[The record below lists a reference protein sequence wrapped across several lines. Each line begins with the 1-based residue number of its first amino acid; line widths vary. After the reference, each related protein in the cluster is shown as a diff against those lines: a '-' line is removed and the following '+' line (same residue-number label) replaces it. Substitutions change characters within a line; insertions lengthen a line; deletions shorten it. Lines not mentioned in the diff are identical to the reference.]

1 MTRDS
6 SELVSRYLDDLLTE
20 DEHRDLQN
28 WLRSSP
34 DHAREFA
41 RVASLHDR
49 LRGEQL
55 ASSLMHSS
63 QPNQPHAVPAAPR
76 QPWRS
81 FVISAGVV
89 AAFVTLFLVSLEIGK
104 TPAVAATE
112 LKRLIA
118 AQETE
123 LDRTYRI
130 AVEDVPTLRRKRQPV
145 VDDNRP
151 PKPPLDGAI
160 LHVRKGNQFV
170 LIRQMA
176 GGQQFVTGSNG
187 RTSWAVRPDG
197 PVRVSTDLTR
207 FNRDLPG
214 HEHDFPLIQIERGL
228 AHLQDAYDIQLLPI
242 ENGDET
248 AAEDLPTRLLVAVK
262 KRGHRGPQ
270 RVEITY
276 AVRTGKIHQ
285 LRFIEMPYGPEHLTV
300 RLTQEEERPLGLA
313 FFDHQ
318 SHHGADRVVEEE

>member
-1 MTRDS
+1 MTS
-6 SELVSRYLDDLLTE
+6 NPNELLSRYFDDLLSE
-20 DEHRDLQN
+20 DEHHDLQV
-28 WLRSSP
+28 WLRTST

-41 RVASLHDR
+41 RFALLHDR

-55 ASSLMHSS
+55 AISLLHPTLAD
-63 QPNQPHAVPAAPR
+63 QPQALPVALRRPR
-76 QPWRS
+76 RS
-81 FVISAGVV
+81 FVISIGVV
-89 AAFVTLFLVSLEIGK
+89 MALVAVLMVLLEIGK
-104 TPAVAATE
+104 TPVAAATE

-130 AVEDVPTLRRKRQPV
+130 AVEDVPAPQRKRQPG
-145 VDDNRP
+145 VDGNRP
-151 PKPPLDGAI
+151 PKPPLDGAV

-170 LIRQMA
+170 LIRQMS
-176 GGQQFVTGSNG
+176 GGRQFVTGSNG

-228 AHLQDAYDIQLLPI
+228 ARLQHAYDIQLLPI
-242 ENGDET
+242 ENGDDT
-248 AAEDLPTRLLVAVK
+248 AAEELPTRLLVAVK

-276 AVRTGKIHQ
+276 TVRTGQIRQ

-300 RLTQEEERPLGLA
+300 RLTQVEEHPLGPA

-318 SHHGADRVVEEE
+318 SHHASDRVVEEE

>member
-1 MTRDS
+1 MTRDQG
-6 SELVSRYLDDLLTE
+6 ELVSRYLDDLLTE
-20 DEHRDLQN
+20 DEHRDLQD

-34 DHAREFA
+34 DHVREFA
-41 RVASLHDR
+41 RTSWLHDR
-49 LRGEQL
+49 LRGEHL
-55 ASSLMHSS
+55 AISLIRPS
-63 QPNQPHAVPAAPR
+63 QPDLATAVATAPR
-76 QPWRS
+76 RRWRS
-81 FVISAGVV
+81 LLISAGIV
-89 AAFVTLFLVSLEIGK
+89 AAFLIVFMVSLDIGK

-112 LKRLIA
+112 LQRLIA

-123 LDRTYRI
+123 IDRTYRI
-130 AVEDVPTLRRKRQPV
+130 AVEDVPAAPRKRQPIV
-145 VDDNRP
+145 ENHRP

-160 LHVRKGNQFV
+160 LHVRNGNQFV

-176 GGQQFVTGSNG
+176 DGRPFVTGSNG

-228 AHLQDAYDIQLLPI
+228 THLQDAYDIQLLPI
-242 ENGDET
+242 ENGDDST
-248 AAEDLPTRLLVAVK
+248 ADESPTRLLVAVK

-276 AVRTGKIHQ
+276 AVQTGQILQ

-300 RLTQEEERPLGLA
+300 RLTQQEQHIHGPQ
-313 FFDHQ
+313 FFDHR
-318 SHHGADRVVEEE
+318 SHHGPDRIVEEE

>member
-1 MTRDS
+1 MTRDP

-20 DEHRDLQN
+20 DEHRELQD

-41 RVASLHDR
+41 QTALLHDR

-55 ASSLMHSS
+55 AISMMRPSK
-63 QPNQPHAVPAAPR
+63 PGQPHAVVTVPR
-76 QPWRS
+76 QSWRS
-81 FVISAGVV
+81 LVISAGVV
-89 AAFVTLFLVSLEIGK
+89 AAFVTLLLVSLEIGK
-104 TPAVAATE
+104 SPAVAATE

-130 AVEDVPTLRRKRQPV
+130 AVEDVPAPQRKRQPV

-176 GGQQFVTGSNG
+176 GGRQFVTGSNG

-228 AHLQDAYDIQLLPI
+228 AHLQDAYDIQVLPI
-242 ENGDET
+242 ENGDDT
-248 AAEDLPTRLLVAVK
+248 AAEDLLTRLLVAVK

-276 AVRTGKIHQ
+276 AVRTGQIHQ

-300 RLTQEEERPLGLA
+300 RLTQEEERPLGPA